1 MDFSFPHYLLS
12 KQTVDDRALNKE
24 VVNALRLHLPPGPV
38 SVIEVGAG
46 IGTMLK
52 RLVDWSLFCRGE
64 YVMVDSV
71 EENLAYAREW
81 VPHWAAGAGLNV
93 ERTGENSLLICDSTR
108 DIHIRLECADV
119 FDFILKNRKPAD
131 LLIAHAFLDLLPVS
145 QSLETLMSL
154 TKGLAWLTIN
164 FDGISAFHPVVD
176 YELDEK
182 IEQLYHLT
190 MDKRPGGGDSR
201 MGRHLFGHLRAMD
214 AAVLAAGASDW
225 VVYGNG
231 GKYPADEK
239 YFLQFILQFFE
250 DALRDC
256 RDLEPAI
263 LDRWL
268 AKRHEQIER
277 GELVYI
283 AHQMDFLVRR
293 NP

>member
-1 MDFSFPHYLLS
+1 
-12 KQTVDDRALNKE
+12 
-24 VVNALRLHLPPGPV
+24 
-38 SVIEVGAG
+38 
-46 IGTMLK
+46 
-52 RLVDWSLFCRGE
+52 
-64 YVMVDSV
+64 
-71 EENLAYAREW
+71 
-81 VPHWAAGAGLNV
+81 
-93 ERTGENSLLICDSTR
+93 
-108 DIHIRLECADV
+108 
-119 FDFILKNRKPAD
+119 
-131 LLIAHAFLDLLPVS
+131 
-145 QSLETLMSL
+145 MSL
-154 TKGLAWLTIN
+154 TKELAWLTIN
-164 FDGISAFHPVVD
+164 FDGISALYPVID
-176 YELDEK
+176 CELDEK

-263 LDRWL
+263 LDPWL